1 MNQQNEQ
8 PPPSRFSR
16 RMPVFLSAFVCPGA
30 GQLMQKRWV
39 AAGVY
44 CTGFMA
50 PFLYLIAYVLYHVF
64 DNLKNVIS
72 WNNEGGGKPLETLS
86 FTKIGISFLVAMVFY
101 FAGLIDTYRAEQ
113 RKIRNITASAAAGR
127 SE

>member
-1 MNQQNEQ
+1 
-8 PPPSRFSR
+8 
-16 RMPVFLSAFVCPGA
+16 MPVFLSAFVCPGA

-44 CTGFMA
+44 ATGFMA

-72 WNNEGGGKPLETLS
+72 WNNEGGGKPLS
-86 FTKIGISFLVAMVFY
+86 FTKIGVSFLVAMVFY

-113 RKIRNITASAAAGR
+113 RKIRSITASAAAAR
-127 SE
+127 PE